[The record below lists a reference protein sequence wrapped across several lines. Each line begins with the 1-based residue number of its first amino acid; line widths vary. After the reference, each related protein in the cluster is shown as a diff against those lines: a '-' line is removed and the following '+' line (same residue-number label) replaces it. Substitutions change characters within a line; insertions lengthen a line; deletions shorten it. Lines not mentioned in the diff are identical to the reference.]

1 MNCSELTAAFRAHF
15 ASEPEAV
22 FLAPGRINLL
32 GGHTDYNH
40 GLALPAAIDR
50 HIGVVVRPR
59 SDRRVR
65 VFAADIGAEW
75 TLELGGDA
83 QPTADWQRYLAGGI
97 AVFPAPLPH
106 GLDVLIAGDI
116 PRGSGLSSSAALL
129 VAWML
134 ALRATTGAALSE
146 LAICQLCQRV
156 EHEHLGV
163 KCGLLDPIG
172 SLCPS
177 PGAVLRVD
185 FADLTMQSVPAPMT
199 GLSWVVLHTGV
210 HRSLASSGYGQR
222 VAECAEG
229 LARIQGS
236 NPAVRTVRDI
246 TAEMLSGDDVPM
258 RRLRHVLA
266 ENERVEQAS
275 AALQAGRP
283 EALGPLLLAAH
294 DSLRDDY
301 AVSCP
306 ELDALVELAAA
317 HPACLGGRMMGGG
330 FGGCTVN
337 LVRTEGAAALM
348 TSVLADYHQ
357 RFPHTGRAFAV
368 RLVGGAQAHPVSAE
382 NKP

>member
-59 SDRRVR
+59 ADRRVR

-75 TLELGGDA
+75 TLELGVAA

-97 AVFPAPLPH
+97 AVFPASLPH
-106 GLDVLIAGDI
+106 GLDVLVAGDI

-134 ALRATTGAALSE
+134 ALRAATGAVLSD

-177 PGAVLRVD
+177 PGSAVRVD

-210 HRSLASSGYGQR
+210 HRSLASSGYGDR
-222 VAECAEG
+222 VSECAQG
-229 LARIQGS
+229 LARIQRFH
-236 NPAVRTVRDI
+236 PASVRTVRDL
-246 TAEMLSGDDVPM
+246 TAEMLIGNDAPM

-266 ENERVEQAS
+266 ENARVEAAT
-275 AALQAGRP
+275 AALLAGRP
-283 EALGPLLLAAH
+283 AELGPLLLSAH
-294 DSLRDDY
+294 ESLRDDY
-301 AVSCP
+301 EVSCP
-306 ELDALVELAAA
+306 ELDAMVELAAR
-317 HPACLGGRMMGGG
+317 HPAGLGGRMMGGG

-337 LVRTEGAAALM
+337 LVHSDGAEALM
-348 TSVLADYHQ
+348 ASVLSDYHQ
-357 RFPHTGRAFAV
+357 RFPHTGRAFVV
-368 RLVGGAQAHPVSAE
+368 RLVGGAQAHAV
-382 NKP
+382 

>member
-1 MNCSELTAAFRAHF
+1 VNSSDLTAAFRLHF
-15 ASEPEAV
+15 GDDPESV

-59 SDRRVR
+59 ADRRVR

-75 TLELGGDA
+75 TLSLDAGA

-97 AVFPAPLPH
+97 AVFPASLPH

-134 ALRATTGAALSE
+134 ALRAATGAVLSDLE
-146 LAICQLCQRV
+146 ICQLCQRV

-210 HRSLASSGYGQR
+210 HRSLASSGYGDR
-222 VAECAEG
+222 VTECAQG
-229 LARIQGS
+229 LARIQRLH
-236 NPAVRTVRDI
+236 PASVRTVRDL
-246 TAEMLSGDDVPM
+246 TAEMLIGDDIPM

-266 ENERVEQAS
+266 ENERVELATR
-275 AALQAGRP
+275 ALQAGRP
-283 EALGPLLLAAH
+283 AELGPLLLSAH
-294 DSLRDDY
+294 ASLRDDY

-306 ELDALVELAAA
+306 ELDAMVDLAAR

-337 LVRTEGAAALM
+337 LVHSDGAEALM
-348 TSVLADYHQ
+348 ASVLSDYHQ

-368 RLVGGAQAHPVSAE
+368 RLVGGARAHAV
-382 NKP
+382 